1 MENLLR
7 HVDLYCERT
16 GPEYWAEPLNALSN
30 LAFIAAGLWF
40 LVKFRRERR
49 DGWTETLA
57 WMVTAVGIGSWLFH
71 THANQLTIY
80 ADVIPIAIF
89 SMRSAAISGLPGPP
103 WSPCLPSISW
113 QSAR

>member
-40 LVKFRRERR
+40 LVKFRREGR
-49 DGWTETLA
+49 DGGLTDSEVQGDGRVHA
-57 WMVTAVGIGSWLFH
+57 VSSGRVMVTVVPRPTVLSTRMVPPFGVYFTAL
-71 THANQLTIY
+71 LRML
-80 ADVIPIAIF
+80 
-89 SMRSAAISGLPGPP
+89 SMS
-103 WSPCLPSISW
+103 
-113 QSAR
+113 